1 MARRLGLMHYTA
13 IAFFLGVAVGLALL
27 QVPPEQR
34 APVLDWMK
42 ALGDIF
48 IRLMRI
54 VIPLIIFFTIS
65 ASVAYMRD
73 LVKLGRLLVT
83 TLVVFYSLAFIAI
96 VTGTVAM
103 LVIKPG
109 VGVPLEIPGV
119 SVPKPVSGMDLLLSL
134 FRPDFSDLLTVGGS
148 FSMIVFS
155 IIVGVATILLG
166 DPGRK
171 VYEYLSLGMKTVIRV
186 VGVLSYYIPIAV
198 FSYTVYV
205 LVSAGPVILT
215 AYAKYVAT
223 YATFV
228 NVHFLLVYSIVMLL
242 SGINPAKAY
251 RALAKPLLIAF
262 TTRSSAVTLPY
273 TMEAA
278 RRMGVP
284 EEVVNTVV
292 PLGVTMHMDGSAMLH
307 AMDTLF
313 VAQLFGVQLAP
324 YQIALV
330 LTLPL
335 ITSTAT
341 APVPGG
347 GLALRGFLFS
357 SVGVPLEGI
366 PIITVPMPIHDPL
379 STYVNALGDAIAADL
394 VAKLSGYKLSEA
406 AA

>member
-1 MARRLGLMHYTA
+1 MHLIV
-13 IAFFLGVAVGLALL
+13 IAFFLGVVVGFIML
-27 QVPPEQR
+27 QIPAPQR

-48 IRLMRI
+48 LRLTRI
-54 VIPLIIFFTIS
+54 VIPFVIFFTIS
-65 ASVAYMRD
+65 ASIAYMRD
-73 LVKLGRLLVT
+73 LAKLGRLLVT

-96 VTGTVAM
+96 VTGTIAM

-109 VGVPLEIPGV
+109 EGVHLEIPGV
-119 SVPKPVSGMDLLLSL
+119 SPPQPVSGIDLLMSL

-148 FSMIVFS
+148 FSMIIFA
-155 IIVGVATILLG
+155 IIAGIATIILG
-166 DPGRK
+166 EEGKK
-171 VYEYLSLGMKTVIRV
+171 VYEFLRLGMNISIGIIGVI
-186 VGVLSYYIPIAV
+186 SYYLPVAV
-198 FSYTVYV
+198 FCYTVYV
-205 LVSAGPVILT
+205 LVVAGPVILT

-223 YATFV
+223 YAAFV
-228 NVHFLLVYSIVMLL
+228 NFHFFVVYSIVMLL
-242 SGINPAKAY
+242 AGVNPIKAY
-251 RALAKPLLIAF
+251 KAFVKPFIVAF

-278 RRMGVP
+278 RKIGLP
-284 EEVVNTVV
+284 EEVANVV
-292 PLGVTMHMDGSAMLH
+292 IPLGVTVHMDGSAMLH

-313 VAQLFGVQLAP
+313 VAQIFGIKLSP
-324 YQIALV
+324 YQLALV

-379 STYVNALGDAIAADL
+379 STYVNALGDPVAAAL
-394 VAKLSGYKLSEA
+394 VAKLCGYKLSKT
-406 AA
+406 

>member
-1 MARRLGLMHYTA
+1 
-13 IAFFLGVAVGLALL
+13 
-27 QVPPEQR
+27 
-34 APVLDWMK
+34 
-42 ALGDIF
+42 
-48 IRLMRI
+48 
-54 VIPLIIFFTIS
+54 
-65 ASVAYMRD
+65 
-73 LVKLGRLLVT
+73 
-83 TLVVFYSLAFIAI
+83 
-96 VTGTVAM
+96 
-103 LVIKPG
+103 
-109 VGVPLEIPGV
+109 
-119 SVPKPVSGMDLLLSL
+119 
-134 FRPDFSDLLTVGGS
+134 VGGS
-148 FSMIVFS
+148 FSTIVLS

-171 VYEYLSLGMKTVIRV
+171 VYEYLSLGMRTVIGV
-186 VGVLSYYIPIAV
+186 VGVLSYYIPVAV

-205 LVSAGPVILT
+205 PVSAGPVILT

-228 NVHFLLVYSIVMLL
+228 NVHFLLVYSVVMLL
-242 SGINPAKAY
+242 SGINPARAY
-251 RALAKPLLIAF
+251 KALAKPLLIAF

-278 RRMGVP
+278 RKMGVP

-292 PLGVTMHMDGSAMLH
+292 PLGVTTHMDGSAMLH

-357 SVGVPLEGI
+357 SIGVPLEGI

-379 STYVNALGDAIAADL
+379 STYVNALGDAVASAL
-394 VAKLSGYKLSEA
+394 VAKLCGYRLSEA
-406 AA
+406 SA